1 MVRWTTATV
10 SVRRNTISTLFDA
23 VIYTDVTV
31 NTSYVTPSV
40 SILEITISIKSYAA
54 LFNVNCS

>member
-10 SVRRNTISTLFDA
+10 SVRRNTISALFDA

-40 SILEITISIKSYAA
+40 SILEITISVKCYAA
-54 LFNVNCS
+54 LLNVSCS